1 MLTLNVIAIDSP
13 HYVDRVFPFLGPF
26 LLCTVLLGVWAFQ
39 ITIRMISPYHQHLN
53 LLQKF
58 ISFQLVL
65 VFCKL
70 QPLLIDQIVK
80 RTVLAFGDCHASSH
94 NVFIVTHSEFS
105 GSLNSRYTCND
116 SYISHVL
123 LYSNHTD
130 FNSIWNAGSVDVGF
144 QLVQILALAAGS
156 HAKTQN
162 WPSPKC

>member
-1 MLTLNVIAIDSP
+1 MSTVS
-13 HYVDRVFPFLGPF
+13 FPFSALFYSALCYSASGPF
-26 LLCTVLLGVWAFQ
+26 RSQFAWYLH
-39 ITIRMISPYHQHLN
+39 IISTWIY
-53 LLQKF
+53 
-58 ISFQLVL
+58 
-65 VFCKL
+65 CKN
-70 QPLLIDQIVK
+70 
-80 RTVLAFGDCHASSH
+80 SSH
-94 NVFIVTHSEFS
+94 FSSCWCFVNCSRCWLIKLSSERFWRLATVTRARTMFS
-105 GSLNSRYTCND
+105 SSLTVSSVVLWTLNSRYTCND